1 MAGYQDV
8 QDVLVRPMN
17 QEREIWE
24 IRLGRKKKKKNL
36 RERTRAKR
44 NKFTGK
50 PRRNKEL
57 LYLFMKKESRYVKQS
72 NFSYF

>member
-1 MAGYQDV
+1 MAGCQDV
-8 QDVLVRPMN
+8 QDVLARPMN
-17 QEREIWE
+17 EEREIWE
-24 IRLGRKKKKKNL
+24 IRLGRKKKKNL

-72 NFSYF
+72 DFSYF